1 MSSTNSSKPIIYSI
15 CIPRVFKNITE
26 KRVRAIFYSLKCGF
40 VERVDMI
47 SKHNQ
52 NGGEFSRVFV
62 HFSSWNTGNKY
73 ARALQEKLNTGQQ
86 VKIVYDNPW
95 YWMVSKSN
103 APLPEERR
111 TNNRPKPFI
120 DFNHEAPEPTRPV
133 IPSSPANNPTSPV
146 YNPSS
151 PTSWPSLNA
160 NGDEPNANG
169 DEPNANGD
177 EPNAKTDLL
186 NAYPHER

>member
-1 MSSTNSSKPIIYSI
+1 MSSTNYSKPIIYSI

-40 VERVDMI
+40 IERVDMI
-47 SKHNQ
+47 TKHNQ
-52 NGGEFSRVFV
+52 NGDEFSRVFV

-103 APLPEERR
+103 AQLPEERR

-133 IPSSPANNPTSPV
+133 IPTSPANNPTSPANNPTSPI

-169 DEPNANGD
+169 DEPNA
-177 EPNAKTDLL
+177 KTDLL
-186 NAYPHER
+186 NTYPHER